1 MEARAGHITAAISN
15 THAEPVYLSLGCV
28 ALSCVRGPDSLI
40 TQQLEQLADDE
51 ALVHEV
57 RQCGMIAGIE
67 LRRSDGRAFDGNL
80 RVGEMVSVM
89 ARDYQV
95 LTRPIMDTL
104 VVMPPLSISMDEIKT
119 LCGGLASAIRD
130 YRVTHDA

>member
-1 MEARAGHITAAISN
+1 
-15 THAEPVYLSLGCV
+15 
-28 ALSCVRGPDSLI
+28 
-40 TQQLEQLADDE
+40 
-51 ALVHEV
+51 
-57 RQCGMIAGIE
+57 